1 MRNCKPGDLAV
12 VIESNNPTNIGS
24 IVRVIGK
31 HRNQKALVVTPNA
44 FLWSVVSAHPM
55 TYDHNGRLIHR
66 KKGATPDSYLQ
77 PIHGLEKPVVSKRDA
92 GLTIYEVSEFY
103 TITDPNIKL
112 PEIRSDVFNIWVEDI
127 NSIDKLVSAIEDC
140 TPLETHFQELGQSRK
155 GEIEDEIECTSGAKK
170 KRLKA
175 LAQALDDYDYGWKN
189 WLQLEGVKTLPAH
202 IKTIVHWLSS
212 PVDMCESDW
221 FPNDWSGQGYAK
233 SFFESLDADV
243 RDALG
248 VEIVEGCHPGSSYYA
263 AELRN
268 SVEDAN
274 RVARKLRLDFKFIY
288 GI

>member
-66 KKGATPDSYLQ
+66 KKGAAPDSYLQ

-112 PEIRSDVFNIWVEDI
+112 PEIRSDVFNIWIEDI
-127 NSIDKLVSAIEDC
+127 KSIDKLVSAIEDC
-140 TPLETHFQELGQSRK
+140 SPLETHFQELGQSRK

-175 LAQALDDYDYGWKN
+175 LAQALDDYDYGWKH
-189 WLQLEGVKTLPAH
+189 WLQLEGIKSLPAH
-202 IKTIVHWLSS
+202 IKTIVDWLSS

-288 GI
+288 GR

>member
-55 TYDHNGRLIHR
+55 TYDYNGRLIYR
-66 KKGATPDSYLQ
+66 KKGAAPDSYLQ

-127 NSIDKLVSAIEDC
+127 NSIDRLVSAIEDC

-175 LAQALDDYDYGWKN
+175 LAQALDDYDYGWKD
-189 WLQLEGVKTLPAH
+189 WLQLEGIKSLPAH
-202 IKTIVHWLSS
+202 IKTIVDWLSS

-288 GI
+288 GR

>member
-66 KKGATPDSYLQ
+66 KKGAAPDSYLQ

-175 LAQALDDYDYGWKN
+175 LAQALDDYDYGWKD
-189 WLQLEGVKTLPAH
+189 WLQLEGIKSLPAH
-202 IKTIVHWLSS
+202 IKTIVDWLSS

-243 RDALG
+243 LDALG

-288 GI
+288 GR

>member
-31 HRNQKALVVTPNA
+31 HRNQKVQVGKPNA
-44 FLWSVVSAHPM
+44 FLWSVISAHPM

-66 KKGATPDSYLQ
+66 KKGAAPDSYLQ

-112 PEIRSDVFNIWVEDI
+112 PEIRSDVFNIWIEDI

-175 LAQALDDYDYGWKN
+175 LAQALDDYDCGWKD

-202 IKTIVHWLSS
+202 IKTIVDWLSS

-288 GI
+288 GR